1 MPLFAFEKVY
11 FALDSLQLSSHVET
25 LVSVVFGLVLCLV
38 LYLLGV
44 CSLKV
49 KLWSLAMCPGHAM
62 SLRHDGLDL
71 DMPPVSSLEVRFWV
85 CGHRVT

>member
-1 MPLFAFEKVY
+1 MVGP
-11 FALDSLQLSSHVET
+11 
-25 LVSVVFGLVLCLV
+25 V

-49 KLWSLAMCPGHAM
+49 KLWSLVMYSEHAM

-71 DMPPVSSLEVRFWV
+71 DMSHVSSLEVRFWV
-85 CGHRVT
+85 FGHRVTYVLWV